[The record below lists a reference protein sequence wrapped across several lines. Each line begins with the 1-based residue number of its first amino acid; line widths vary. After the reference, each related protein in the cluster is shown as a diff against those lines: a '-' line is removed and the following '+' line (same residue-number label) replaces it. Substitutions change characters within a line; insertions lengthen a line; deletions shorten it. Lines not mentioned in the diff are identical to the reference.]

1 MDQLDVK
8 RAVKAFGEQ
17 LAKGMTIE
25 VAMTWALDA
34 AVRGPAL
41 NRQDVTVNGVTLC
54 VEWEV
59 DHQDGWRITTTPGED
74 LAMLI
79 DSYAPTLAQRI
90 EDAIDE
96 RLEADRRDAL
106 EWVDGFRCV

>member
-17 LAKGMTIE
+17 IAKGRPIE
-25 VAMTWALDA
+25 EAMTHALDA
-34 AVRGPAL
+34 VVRGPAL
-41 NRQDVTVNGVTLC
+41 NQQDVVVNGVTLC
-54 VEWEV
+54 VEWE
-59 DHQDGWRITTTPGED
+59 DDYQDGWRITTPPGEE
-74 LAMLI
+74 LSMLI

-90 EDAIDE
+90 EDEIDK

-106 EWVDGFRCV
+106 EWVNGFRCV